1 MFRFIKRSFIFVL
14 YLVIIFYNLQIILD
28 VQVKAYLE
36 QGGYYS
42 ASKHLT
48 QMFAKVCQLL
58 YFLYICQLLLAYT
71 FVSLPL
77 MYTFQLLFLPHIPV
91 HLLTSV
97 CLLCTLYICHL
108 LFASYRYIF
117 QLLNFLYICQL
128 MLDS

>member
-97 CLLCTLYICHL
+97 CLLCTLYICQL